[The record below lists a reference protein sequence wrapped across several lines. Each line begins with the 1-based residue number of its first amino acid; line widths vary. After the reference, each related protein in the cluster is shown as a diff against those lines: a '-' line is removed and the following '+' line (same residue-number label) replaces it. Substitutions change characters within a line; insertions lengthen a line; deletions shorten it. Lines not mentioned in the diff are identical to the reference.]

1 MDFQSAEKKAK
12 DLQNLLNQYSYEYHV
27 LDQPS
32 VPDAE
37 YDRLLR
43 ELIEI
48 EEQFPELQTPDSPT
62 QRVGGEI
69 LTMFNKV
76 QHAIPMLSL
85 GNAFDEQDLRDFD
98 RRVRQ
103 GVGEDVAYVCE
114 LKIDGLA
121 VSLIYEDGM
130 LVRGATRGDGTLS
143 VKHNLSNMICES
155 IDNRIEIQPLIIRQ
169 VGGCSPV
176 AGSGNYKFTL
186 NRNSINSKDFKQVG
200 GVVA

>member
-12 DLQNLLNQYSYEYHV
+12 DLQNLLNQYAYEYYV

-76 QHAIPMLSL
+76 QHAIPMLSWEMPSMRMISEIL
-85 GNAFDEQDLRDFD
+85 T
-98 RRVRQ
+98 
-103 GVGEDVAYVCE
+103 
-114 LKIDGLA
+114 A
-121 VSLIYEDGM
+121 VSARVL
-130 LVRGATRGDGTLS
+130 ATMFLMYAS
-143 VKHNLSNMICES
+143 
-155 IDNRIEIQPLIIRQ
+155 
-169 VGGCSPV
+169 
-176 AGSGNYKFTL
+176 
-186 NRNSINSKDFKQVG
+186 
-200 GVVA
+200 

>member
-12 DLQNLLNQYSYEYHV
+12 DLQNLLNQYGYEYYV

-43 ELIEI
+43 ELIEV
-48 EEQFPELQTPDSPT
+48 EEQYPELQTPDSPT
-62 QRVGGEI
+62 RRIGGEI
-69 LTMFNKV
+69 LSMFNKV

-103 GVGEDVAYVCE
+103 GVGDKVSYVCE

-130 LVRGATRGDGTLS
+130 FVRGATRGDGTTGEDITS
-143 VKHNLSNMICES
+143 NLTT
-155 IDNRIEIQPLIIRQ
+155 IR
-169 VGGCSPV
+169 SLPIRLKDPV
-176 AGSGNYKFTL
+176 SLEVRG
-186 NRNSINSKDFKQVG
+186 
-200 GVVA
+200 